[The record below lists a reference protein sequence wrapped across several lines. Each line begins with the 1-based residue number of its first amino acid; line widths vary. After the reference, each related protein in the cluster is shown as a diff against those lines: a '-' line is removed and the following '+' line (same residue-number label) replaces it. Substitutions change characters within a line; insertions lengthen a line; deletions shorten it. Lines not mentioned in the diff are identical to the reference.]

1 MPIKFE
7 PRRHM
12 PGRRAA
18 DLTVTLRKQAN
29 QVFVGLE
36 LRLSQDTQ
44 QRLRYL
50 DGDRAVVEF
59 DENNGS
65 VGIERVA
72 GERAGYKI
80 VLGERADG
88 RPVAYIKLT
97 CTPEEAA
104 QVVGEG
110 GTKDFELFEVD
121 GNKVTF
127 VAKA

>member
-7 PRRHM
+7 PRRNM
-12 PGRRAA
+12 PSGRSA
-18 DLTVTLRKQAN
+18 DLTVTLRKQAK
-29 QVFVGLE
+29 QTYVGLE

-59 DENNGS
+59 DDRS
-65 VGIERVA
+65 DSLGIERVA
-72 GERAGYKI
+72 GAKTGYKI
-80 VLGERADG
+80 VLNDRADG

-97 CTPEEAA
+97 CSADEARM
-104 QVVGEG
+104 VLGELP
-110 GTKDFELFEVD
+110 TKHYELCEVD

-127 VAKA
+127 VACS

>member
-7 PRRHM
+7 PRRNM

-29 QVFVGLE
+29 QVYVGLE

-50 DGDRAVVEF
+50 NGDRAVVEF
-59 DENNGS
+59 DETSGS

-72 GERAGYKI
+72 GDRTGYKI
-80 VLGERADG
+80 VLNERADG

-97 CTPEEAA
+97 CTPDEAGQLLGDRSA
-104 QVVGEG
+104 
-110 GTKDFELFEVD
+110 KDFELFEVD

-127 VAKA
+127 VAMS